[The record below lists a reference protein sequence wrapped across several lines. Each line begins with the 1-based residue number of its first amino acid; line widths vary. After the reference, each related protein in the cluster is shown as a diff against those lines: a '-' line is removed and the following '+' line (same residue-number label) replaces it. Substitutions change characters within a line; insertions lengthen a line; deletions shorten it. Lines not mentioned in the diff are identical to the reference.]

1 MLVWLRICTIP
12 LTFRRGGARSSR
24 CTNPLHPH
32 NHRKKTITPRS
43 AQCPCLARS
52 SRCTEPF
59 HSRNHCK
66 RTTTPLPAQT
76 LLPYERSV
84 GFASLRNS
92 GRSTSGIH
100 ARPLSKVRCCRPKKF
115 GRLPEGLS
123 LHQPF
128 QNRTIPCFAP
138 PHLPPL
144 SKVRCCRPKK
154 FGRLPEG
161 LLLHQPSQNRTIPCF
176 APSHLPPLSK
186 VRCCRPKNSGD
197 YLRDCSLYAP
207 TLPKPHY
214 PLLCTTTLASLVKGR
229 WIDGKAQVL
238 ILLLSACDMPTIFML
253 QTFCRQDGGIACYK
267 LFQPCR
273 HLR

>member
-1 MLVWLRICTIP
+1 MVCCDRFFILLSHNPAPRITSQNRTISQKA
-12 LTFRRGGARSSR
+12 LS
-24 CTNPLHPH
+24 
-32 NHRKKTITPRS
+32 
-43 AQCPCLARS
+43 
-52 SRCTEPF
+52 
-59 HSRNHCK
+59 
-66 RTTTPLPAQT
+66 

-100 ARPLSKVRCCRPKKF
+100 ARPLLKVRCCRPKKF

-123 LHQPF
+123 LYQPF

-138 PHLPPL
+138 SHLPPL

-176 APSHLPPLSK
+176 APSHLPSLSK

-207 TLPKPHY
+207 TLQRPHH
-214 PLLCTTTLASLVKGR
+214 PSKIAITLA
-229 WIDGKAQVL
+229 
-238 ILLLSACDMPTIFML
+238 F
-253 QTFCRQDGGIACYK
+253 
-267 LFQPCR
+267 
-273 HLR
+273 